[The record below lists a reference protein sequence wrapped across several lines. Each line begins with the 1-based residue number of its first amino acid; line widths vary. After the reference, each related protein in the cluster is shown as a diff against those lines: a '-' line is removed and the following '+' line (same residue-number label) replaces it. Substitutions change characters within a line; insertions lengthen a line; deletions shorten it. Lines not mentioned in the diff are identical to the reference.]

1 MQTNTPWRQTKRA
14 ARMKAPPN
22 VRTPVVLEN
31 LDPESLPDHIDGF
44 AADVTEFLECLN
56 EFPEFADEQVTQLP

>member
-1 MQTNTPWRQTKRA
+1 
-14 ARMKAPPN
+14 MKAPPN

-31 LDPESLPDHIDGF
+31 LDPESFPDHIDGF

-56 EFPEFADEQVTQLP
+56 EFPEFADEQVE

>member
-1 MQTNTPWRQTKRA
+1 
-14 ARMKAPPN
+14 MKAPPN

-31 LDPESLPDHIDGF
+31 LDPESLPDQIEGF

-56 EFPEFADEQVTQLP
+56 EFPEFADEQVEQTCYAL